1 MKFCISIFALPHE
14 IDDLD
19 LTLTQLG
26 KAFEY
31 VDESNYILDV
41 TLGVS
46 NDLVMWE
53 QSKLPLS
60 YFQDKFNIML
70 NKCWWI
76 KNKHFRLSE
85 NEVQGC
91 VSKRRQTWLDHQ
103 DVDYH
108 IWLDTDIIFDE
119 RTLTYLENVAGQL
132 DDKHAII
139 TPEIVKVWDNTWDCL
154 VNKNFLDKPNDYQKT
169 NNPYKDS
176 GIKGDISVETVVCN
190 APGQPTMKFA
200 GGWFTCI
207 SKNILDKVTVPKS
220 FGHYGLED
228 TFIMNSLELL
238 KLGTQYKIKNLV
250 VCENYKYRNNLHLTN
265 YLASISRKDEFL
277 KVAQNNFRTEI
288 EKVVQNTT
296 F

>member
-1 MKFCISIFALPHE
+1 M
-14 IDDLD
+14 
-19 LTLTQLG
+19 
-26 KAFEY
+26 
-31 VDESNYILDV
+31 V
-41 TLGVS
+41 
-46 NDLVMWE
+46 
-53 QSKLPLS
+53 
-60 YFQDKFNIML
+60 
-70 NKCWWI
+70 
-76 KNKHFRLSE
+76 
-85 NEVQGC
+85 NE
-91 VSKRRQTWLDHQ
+91 
-103 DVDYH
+103 
-108 IWLDTDIIFDE
+108 
-119 RTLTYLENVAGQL
+119 
-132 DDKHAII
+132 
-139 TPEIVKVWDNTWDCL
+139 
-154 VNKNFLDKPNDYQKT
+154 NFLDKPNDYQKT

-176 GIKGDISVETVVCN
+176 GIKGDISVETVVCS

-265 YLASISRKDEFL
+265 YLASNSRKDEFL